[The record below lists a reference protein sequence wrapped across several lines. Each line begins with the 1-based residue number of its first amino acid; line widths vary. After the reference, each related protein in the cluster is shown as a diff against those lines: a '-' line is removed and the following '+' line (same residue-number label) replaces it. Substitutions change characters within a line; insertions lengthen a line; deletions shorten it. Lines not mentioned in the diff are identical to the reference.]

1 MQVEGQT
8 VAGKPGDE
16 KTPGE
21 EPKKFRDLTA
31 KEKLRF
37 VAKVFVF
44 ILSFGYIFPTL
55 LSD

>member
-8 VAGKPGDE
+8 VAEKTGDE